1 MKKFQIPVWIEE
13 YRPDELPENI
23 QKLKKAA
30 EKARDSAYAPYSH
43 FKVGTAILLG
53 NGIIVTGNN
62 QENAAFPS
70 GMCAE
75 RVAIWSAG
83 SNYPGQEIISMYI
96 SAKSET
102 KKVDQPVPPCGA
114 CRQAIAEYETK
125 QNKPIE
131 IYFSG
136 ETGPIWKTDSLE
148 NILPLVFS
156 GKELK

>member
-1 MKKFQIPVWIEE
+1 MKKFQIPVWLEE
-13 YRPDELPENI
+13 YLPDELPEHI

-43 FKVGTAILLG
+43 FKVGTAVLLE
-53 NGIIVTGNN
+53 NGIIVTGSN

-83 SNYPGQEIISMYI
+83 ANYPGQKIISMYI

-114 CRQAIAEYETK
+114 CRQAIAEYEIK
-125 QNKPIE
+125 QKQPIE

-136 ETGPIWKTDSLE
+136 ETGPVWKTDSLE